1 MGTSK
6 NSFFRESVFDWSFF
20 SSMREEL
27 GSGLGNKIFFFPDT
41 REELGSGLG
50 NKIFLFS

>member
-27 GSGLGNKIFFFPDT
+27 GSGL
-41 REELGSGLG
+41 EELGSGLG